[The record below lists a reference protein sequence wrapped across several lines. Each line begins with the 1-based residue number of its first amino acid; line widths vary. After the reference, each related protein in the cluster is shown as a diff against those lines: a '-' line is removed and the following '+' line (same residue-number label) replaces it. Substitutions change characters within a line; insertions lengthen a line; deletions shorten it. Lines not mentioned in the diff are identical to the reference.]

1 MRAPLPCCL
10 ICSALKGTGGGEGV
24 VRAMSKVVVVGSI
37 NMDLVVRS
45 PRFALA
51 GETILGYTFHTIPGG
66 KGANQAV
73 AARRMGAEVA
83 MIGRVGDDEF
93 GQALR
98 RSLSDEGI
106 NTECLQITPSVST
119 GVALITVDDNGENTI
134 IVVPGANG
142 LLTVEDVEDARQL
155 ITEADIL
162 LMQLEI
168 PLPVVERAAQIA
180 SQSTGKKVTVTLN
193 AAPARELPEGLLS
206 LVDYLVVNQTE
217 ALLVAG
223 STIGAST
230 SPEEAAR
237 TLLESGVSNVVV
249 TLGAEGS
256 LLATSSGQYASVPAY
271 RVRPVDTTAAGDGF
285 AGAFSVALADGV
297 PAAEALRWGNA
308 EGALAVTR
316 EGAQPSLPTRSE
328 VEEFI
333 TGQQQPQ

>member
-1 MRAPLPCCL
+1 
-10 ICSALKGTGGGEGV
+10 
-24 VRAMSKVVVVGSI
+24 MSKIVVVGSI

-45 PRFALA
+45 PRFALG
-51 GETILGYTFHTIPGG
+51 GETILGHAFHTIPGG

-83 MIGRVGDDEF
+83 MIGRVGGDEF
-93 GQALR
+93 GLTLR
-98 RSLSDEGI
+98 RSLSAEGI
-106 NTECLQITPSVST
+106 NTECLQLTPAVST
-119 GVALITVDDNGENTI
+119 GVALITVDDDGENTI

-142 LLTVEDVEDARQL
+142 QLTVDDIEGARHL
-155 ITEADIL
+155 IAEADIL

-180 SQSTGKKVTVTLN
+180 SKTSQRRVTVILN
-193 AAPARELPEGLLS
+193 AAPARALHGDLLS
-206 LVDYLVVNQTE
+206 LVDYLVVNETE

-223 STIGAST
+223 ALDGAAGSSTL

-237 TLLESGVSNVVV
+237 TLLMTGVRNVVV

-256 LLATSSGQYASVPAY
+256 MLVSSAGQNLAVPAY
-271 RVRPVDTTAAGDGF
+271 IVRPVDTTAAGDGF
-285 AGAFSVALADGV
+285 AGAFSVALADGL

-308 EGALAVTR
+308 EGALVVTR

-328 VEEFI
+328 VEQLI
-333 TGQQQPQ
+333 ASRQQTEL

>member
-1 MRAPLPCCL
+1 
-10 ICSALKGTGGGEGV
+10 
-24 VRAMSKVVVVGSI
+24 MSKVVVVGSI

-51 GETILGYTFHTIPGG
+51 GETILGHTFDTIPGG

-83 MIGRVGDDEF
+83 IVGRVGDDEF
-93 GQALR
+93 GQTLR
-98 RSLSDEGI
+98 RNLAAEGI
-106 NTECLQITPSVST
+106 NTECLQITPSEST

-142 LLTVEDVEDARQL
+142 RLTVDDIEGARDL
-155 ITEADIL
+155 IAGADIL

-180 SQSTGKKVTVTLN
+180 SESGVTVMVN
-193 AAPARELPEGLLS
+193 AAPARTLPGALLS
-206 LVDYLVVNQTE
+206 TVDYLVVNETE

-223 STIGAST
+223 TTTGSH
-230 SPEEAAR
+230 EEAAR
-237 TLLESGVSNVVV
+237 TLLSTGVRNVVV
-249 TLGAEGS
+249 TLGPEGS
-256 LLATSSGQYASVPAY
+256 LLVASDAPSVAVPAY

-285 AGAFSVALADGV
+285 AGAFAVALADGV

-328 VEEFI
+328 VEEFMMNR
-333 TGQQQPQ
+333 QQTE

>member
-1 MRAPLPCCL
+1 
-10 ICSALKGTGGGEGV
+10 
-24 VRAMSKVVVVGSI
+24 MSKVVVVGSI

-51 GETILGYTFHTIPGG
+51 GETILGHTFDTIPGG

-83 MIGRVGDDEF
+83 IVGRVGDDEF
-93 GQALR
+93 GQTLR
-98 RSLSDEGI
+98 RNLAAEGI
-106 NTECLQITPSVST
+106 NTECLQITPSEST

-142 LLTVEDVEDARQL
+142 RLTVDDIEGARDL
-155 ITEADIL
+155 IAGADIL

-180 SQSTGKKVTVTLN
+180 SESGVTVMVN
-193 AAPARELPEGLLS
+193 AAPARTLPGALLS
-206 LVDYLVVNQTE
+206 TVDYLVVNETE

-223 STIGAST
+223 TTTGSH
-230 SPEEAAR
+230 EEAAR
-237 TLLESGVSNVVV
+237 TLLSTGVRNVVV
-249 TLGAEGS
+249 TLGPEGS
-256 LLATSSGQYASVPAY
+256 LLVASDAPSVAVPAY

-285 AGAFSVALADGV
+285 AGAFAVALADGV

-328 VEEFI
+328 VEEFM
-333 TGQQQPQ
+333 TNRQQTE

>member
-1 MRAPLPCCL
+1 
-10 ICSALKGTGGGEGV
+10 
-24 VRAMSKVVVVGSI
+24 MSKVVVVGSI

-51 GETILGYTFHTIPGG
+51 GETILGHTFDTIPGG

-83 MIGRVGDDEF
+83 IVGRVGGDEF
-93 GQALR
+93 GQTLCRNLAA
-98 RSLSDEGI
+98 EGI
-106 NTECLQITPSVST
+106 NTECLQITPSEST

-142 LLTVEDVEDARQL
+142 RLTVDDIEGARDL
-155 ITEADIL
+155 IAGADIL

-180 SQSTGKKVTVTLN
+180 SESGVTVMVN
-193 AAPARELPEGLLS
+193 AAPARTLPGALLS
-206 LVDYLVVNQTE
+206 TVDYLVVNETE

-223 STIGAST
+223 TTTGSH
-230 SPEEAAR
+230 EEAAR
-237 TLLESGVSNVVV
+237 TLLSTGVRNVVV
-249 TLGAEGS
+249 TLGPEGS
-256 LLATSSGQYASVPAY
+256 LLVASDAPSVAVPAY

-285 AGAFSVALADGV
+285 AGAFAVALADGV

-328 VEEFI
+328 VEEFM
-333 TGQQQPQ
+333 TNRQQTE

>member
-1 MRAPLPCCL
+1 
-10 ICSALKGTGGGEGV
+10 
-24 VRAMSKVVVVGSI
+24 MSKVVVVGSI

-51 GETILGYTFHTIPGG
+51 GETILGHTFDTIPGG

-83 MIGRVGDDEF
+83 IVGRVGDDEF
-93 GQALR
+93 GQTLR
-98 RSLSDEGI
+98 RNLAAEGI
-106 NTECLQITPSVST
+106 NTECLQITPSEST

-142 LLTVEDVEDARQL
+142 RLTVDDIEGARDL
-155 ITEADIL
+155 IAGADIL

-180 SQSTGKKVTVTLN
+180 SESGVTVMVN
-193 AAPARELPEGLLS
+193 AAPARTLPGALLS
-206 LVDYLVVNQTE
+206 TVDYLVVNETE

-223 STIGAST
+223 TTTGSH
-230 SPEEAAR
+230 EEAAR
-237 TLLESGVSNVVV
+237 TLLSTGVRNVVV
-249 TLGAEGS
+249 TLGPEGS
-256 LLATSSGQYASVPAY
+256 LLVASDAPSVAVPAY

-285 AGAFSVALADGV
+285 AGAFAVALADGV

-328 VEEFI
+328 AEEFM
-333 TGQQQPQ
+333 TNRQQTE

>member
-1 MRAPLPCCL
+1 
-10 ICSALKGTGGGEGV
+10 
-24 VRAMSKVVVVGSI
+24 MSKAVVVGSI
-37 NMDLVVRS
+37 NIDLVVRS

-51 GETILGYTFHTIPGG
+51 GETILGHTFDTIPGG

-83 MIGRVGDDEF
+83 IVGRVGDDEF
-93 GQALR
+93 GQTLR
-98 RSLSDEGI
+98 RNLAAEGI
-106 NTECLQITPSVST
+106 NTECLQITPSEST

-142 LLTVEDVEDARQL
+142 RLTVDDIEGARDL
-155 ITEADIL
+155 IAGADIL

-180 SQSTGKKVTVTLN
+180 SESGVTVMVN
-193 AAPARELPEGLLS
+193 AAPARTLPGALLS
-206 LVDYLVVNQTE
+206 TVDYLVVNETE

-223 STIGAST
+223 TTTGSH
-230 SPEEAAR
+230 EEAAR
-237 TLLESGVSNVVV
+237 TLLSTGVRNVVV
-249 TLGAEGS
+249 TLGPEGS
-256 LLATSSGQYASVPAY
+256 LLVASDAPSVAVPAY

-285 AGAFSVALADGV
+285 AGAFAVALADGV

-328 VEEFI
+328 VEEFM
-333 TGQQQPQ
+333 TNRQQTE

>member
-1 MRAPLPCCL
+1 
-10 ICSALKGTGGGEGV
+10 
-24 VRAMSKVVVVGSI
+24 MSRVAVVGSI

-51 GETILGYTFHTIPGG
+51 GETILGHAFHTIPGG

-93 GQALR
+93 GLTLR
-98 RSLSDEGI
+98 RNLDAEGI
-106 NTECLQITPSVST
+106 DTGCLQVTEGESS
-119 GVALITVDDNGENTI
+119 GVALITVDDSGENTI

-142 LLTVEDVEDARQL
+142 RLTLEDVEGAHSL
-155 ITEADIL
+155 ITEADVL

-168 PLPVVERAAQIA
+168 PLPVVERAARIA
-180 SQSTGKKVTVTLN
+180 SESETRVLLN
-193 AAPARELPEGLLS
+193 AAPARALPESLLS
-206 LVDYLVVNQTE
+206 TVDYLVVNETE

-223 STIGAST
+223 TTTG

-237 TLLESGVSNVVV
+237 TLHAAGVRNVVV
-249 TLGAEGS
+249 TLGPEGS
-256 LLATSSGQYASVPAY
+256 LLVPSEGESVSVPAY

-285 AGAFSVALADGV
+285 AGAFAVALADGV
-297 PAAEALRWGNA
+297 TAPEALRWGNA
-308 EGALAVTR
+308 TGAIAVTR

-328 VEEFI
+328 VGDFM
-333 TGQQQPQ
+333 TSRQQPE

>member
-1 MRAPLPCCL
+1 
-10 ICSALKGTGGGEGV
+10 
-24 VRAMSKVVVVGSI
+24 MSRVAVVGSI

-51 GETILGYTFHTIPGG
+51 GETILGHTFHTIPGG

-83 MIGRVGDDEF
+83 MIGRVGGDEF
-93 GQALR
+93 GSTLR
-98 RSLSDEGI
+98 GNLDAEGI
-106 NTECLQITPSVST
+106 DTSRVQVTEGESS

-142 LLTVEDVEDARQL
+142 RLTVEDTDGSLGL
-155 ITEADIL
+155 IAGAGIL

-168 PLPVVERAAQIA
+168 PLPVVERAARIA
-180 SQSTGKKVTVTLN
+180 SEGGARVILN
-193 AAPARELPEGLLS
+193 AAPARSLSQGLLS
-206 LVDYLVVNQTE
+206 LVDYLVVNESE

-223 STIGAST
+223 ASGV

-237 TLLESGVSNVVV
+237 TLQAAGVRNVVV
-249 TLGAEGS
+249 TLGSEGS
-256 LLATSSGQYASVPAY
+256 LLVPAEGESVSVPAF

-285 AGAFSVALADGV
+285 AGAFAVALADGV

-308 EGALAVTR
+308 AGAVAVTR

-328 VEEFI
+328 VEEFLRRR
-333 TGQQQPQ
+333 

>member
-1 MRAPLPCCL
+1 
-10 ICSALKGTGGGEGV
+10 
-24 VRAMSKVVVVGSI
+24 MSKVVVVGSI

-51 GETILGYTFHTIPGG
+51 GETILGHTFDTIPGG

-83 MIGRVGDDEF
+83 IVGRVGDDEF
-93 GQALR
+93 GQTLR
-98 RSLSDEGI
+98 RNLAAEGI
-106 NTECLQITPSVST
+106 NTECLQITPSEST

-142 LLTVEDVEDARQL
+142 RLTVDDIEGARDL
-155 ITEADIL
+155 IAGADIL

-180 SQSTGKKVTVTLN
+180 SESGVTVMVN
-193 AAPARELPEGLLS
+193 AAPARTLPGALLS
-206 LVDYLVVNQTE
+206 TVDYLVVNETE

-223 STIGAST
+223 TTTGSH
-230 SPEEAAR
+230 EEAAR
-237 TLLESGVSNVVV
+237 TLLSTGVRNVVV
-249 TLGAEGS
+249 TLGPEGS
-256 LLATSSGQYASVPAY
+256 LLVASDAPSVAVPAY

-285 AGAFSVALADGV
+285 AGAFAVALADGA

-328 VEEFI
+328 AEEFM
-333 TGQQQPQ
+333 TNRQQTE

>member
-1 MRAPLPCCL
+1 
-10 ICSALKGTGGGEGV
+10 
-24 VRAMSKVVVVGSI
+24 MSKVAVVGSI

-51 GETILGYTFHTIPGG
+51 GETILGHAFHTIPGG

-73 AARRMGAEVA
+73 AARRMGGEVA

-93 GQALR
+93 GLT
-98 RSLSDEGI
+98 LSRNLATEGI
-106 NTECLQITPSVST
+106 NTECLQITAAEST
-119 GVALITVDDNGENTI
+119 GVALITVDDSGENTI

-142 LLTVEDVEDARQL
+142 RLTVEDIEEAHGL
-155 ITEADIL
+155 ITDADIL

-180 SQSTGKKVTVTLN
+180 SESGVTVILN
-193 AAPARELPEGLLS
+193 AAPARALAGPLLS
-206 LVDYLVVNQTE
+206 AVDYLVVNETE

-223 STIGAST
+223 TTSG

-237 TLLESGVSNVVV
+237 TLHSTGVRNVVV
-249 TLGAEGS
+249 TLGPEGS
-256 LLATSSGQYASVPAY
+256 LLVPSEGASVSVPAY

-285 AGAFSVALADGV
+285 AGAFAVALADGA
-297 PAAEALRWGNA
+297 PAPEALRWGNA

-328 VEEFI
+328 VERFMRDR
-333 TGQQQPQ
+333 QQPG

>member
-1 MRAPLPCCL
+1 
-10 ICSALKGTGGGEGV
+10 
-24 VRAMSKVVVVGSI
+24 MSRVAVVGSI

-51 GETILGYTFHTIPGG
+51 GETILGTAFHTIPGG

-93 GQALR
+93 GLTLR
-98 RSLSDEGI
+98 RNLDAEGI
-106 NTECLQITPSVST
+106 NTECLQVTPSEST
-119 GVALITVDDNGENTI
+119 GVALITVDDSGENTI

-142 LLTVEDVEDARQL
+142 RLTLDDVEGARNL
-155 ITEADIL
+155 IAEADIL

-168 PLPVVERAAQIA
+168 PLAVVERAARIA
-180 SQSTGKKVTVTLN
+180 AEGGATVILN
-193 AAPARELPEGLLS
+193 AAPAQVLPAALLAA
-206 LVDYLVVNQTE
+206 VDYLVVNETE

-223 STIGAST
+223 TATG

-237 TLLESGVSNVVV
+237 TLHASGVRNVVV
-249 TLGAEGS
+249 TLGPEGS
-256 LLATSSGQYASVPAY
+256 LLVPAEGASVAVPAY

-285 AGAFSVALADGV
+285 AGAFAVALADGV
-297 PAAEALRWGNA
+297 PAPDALRWGNA

-328 VEEFI
+328 VEEFMSARHRSC
-333 TGQQQPQ
+333 

>member
-1 MRAPLPCCL
+1 
-10 ICSALKGTGGGEGV
+10 
-24 VRAMSKVVVVGSI
+24 MSKVVVVGSI

-51 GETILGYTFHTIPGG
+51 GETILGHTFDTIPGG

-83 MIGRVGDDEF
+83 IVGRVGDDEF
-93 GQALR
+93 GQTLR
-98 RSLSDEGI
+98 RNLAAEGI
-106 NTECLQITPSVST
+106 NTECLQITPSEST

-142 LLTVEDVEDARQL
+142 RLTVDDIEGARDL
-155 ITEADIL
+155 IAGADIL

-180 SQSTGKKVTVTLN
+180 SESGVTVMVN
-193 AAPARELPEGLLS
+193 AAPARTLPGALLS
-206 LVDYLVVNQTE
+206 TVDYLVVNETE

-223 STIGAST
+223 TTTGSH
-230 SPEEAAR
+230 EEAAR
-237 TLLESGVSNVVV
+237 TLLSTGVRNVVV
-249 TLGAEGS
+249 TLGPEGS
-256 LLATSSGQYASVPAY
+256 LLVASDAPSVAVPAY

-285 AGAFSVALADGV
+285 AGAFAVALADGA

-328 VEEFI
+328 VEEFM
-333 TGQQQPQ
+333 TNRQQTE

>member
-1 MRAPLPCCL
+1 
-10 ICSALKGTGGGEGV
+10 
-24 VRAMSKVVVVGSI
+24 MSKVAVVGSI

-51 GETILGYTFHTIPGG
+51 GETILGTAFHTIPGG

-93 GQALR
+93 GLTLR
-98 RSLSDEGI
+98 RNLDDEGI
-106 NTECLQITPSVST
+106 DTECLQVTPSESS
-119 GVALITVDDNGENTI
+119 GVALITVDDSGENTI

-142 LLTVEDVEDARQL
+142 RLTIDDIEGARGL
-155 ITEADIL
+155 IAGADIL

-180 SQSTGKKVTVTLN
+180 SEGGVTVILN
-193 AAPARELPEGLLS
+193 AAPARALPTALLS
-206 LVDYLVVNQTE
+206 TVDYLVVNETE

-223 STIGAST
+223 TASG

-237 TLLESGVSNVVV
+237 TLHSTGVRNVVV
-249 TLGAEGS
+249 TLGPEGS
-256 LLATSSGQYASVPAY
+256 LLVPSEGASVAVPAY

-285 AGAFSVALADGV
+285 AGAFAVALADGV
-297 PAAEALRWGNA
+297 PAPEALRWGNA
-308 EGALAVTR
+308 EGAIAVTR

-328 VEEFI
+328 VEDFMRSR
-333 TGQQQPQ
+333 QQPG